1 MIKFVFLIS
10 EKLAK
15 RLISRCPATILA
27 VSRIARVIGRIMFL
41 MNSIRTIKF
50 IRGSGVPVGVR

>member
-1 MIKFVFLIS
+1 MIKFVFLIN

-15 RLISRCPATILA
+15 RLISRWPATILA